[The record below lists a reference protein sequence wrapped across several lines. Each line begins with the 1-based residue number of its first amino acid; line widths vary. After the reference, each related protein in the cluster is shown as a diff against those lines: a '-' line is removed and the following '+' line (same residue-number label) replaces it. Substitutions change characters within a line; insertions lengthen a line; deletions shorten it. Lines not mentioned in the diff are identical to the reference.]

1 MRNLSKDQR
10 DLMLSS
16 PSVESLTESQVVY
29 TSEFKKLAI
38 KLREQGLTPDE
49 IFIEGGLDFDF
60 IDYDYMRKTI
70 DRWCDLHDRIGDK
83 MFTVETRGKRGHGKK
98 FNPDDLDTFSK
109 EDLKM
114 LVYVLEGV
122 VDELGK
128 TKASSK
134 KPSSKN

>member
-10 DLMLSS
+10 DQLLSS
-16 PSVESLTESQVVY
+16 PSVHSLTESQVVY
-29 TSEFKKLAI
+29 TSDFKKLAI
-38 KLREQGLTPDE
+38 KLREQGLSPDE
-49 IFIEGGLDFDF
+49 IFIEGDLDFEF

-70 DRWCDLHDRIGDK
+70 DRWCDIHNRLGDK
-83 MFTVETRGKRGHGKK
+83 MFTLETRGKRGNGKK
-98 FNPDDLDTFSK
+98 FDPDDLDTFSK

-134 KPSSKN
+134 KPNSKN

>member
-10 DLMLSS
+10 DQLLSS
-16 PSVESLTESQVVY
+16 PSVDSLTESQVVY
-29 TSEFKKLAI
+29 TSDFKKLAI
-38 KLREQGLTPDE
+38 KLREQGMSPDE
-49 IFIEGGLDFDF
+49 IFIEGDLDFDF

-70 DRWCDLHDRIGDK
+70 DRWCNMYARFGDN
-83 MFTVETRGKRGHGKK
+83 MFTLETRGKRGNGKK
-98 FNPDDLDTFSK
+98 FDPDDLDTFSK

-122 VDELGK
+122 VYELGK

-134 KPSSKN
+134 KPNSKN